1 MTDDGRAHAER
12 GGEEGEEGAGQLT
25 AVQSHTALDPAEDAG
40 GEEDGAGGEL
50 GSAGLVLGVHWEIWD
65 AIEWDK
71 RGSKRGREPSVNEV
85 GSRRREPAMPLRA
98 TANTSAGRLPGALA
112 RPPRRPVK
120 LFDRLGG
127 LRPAHPQL
135 PNRPPTSPRVLSPPP
150 PATTTA
156 MPVPSVLVPQDLP
169 MTLRKKLSVRTLS
182 VKIRSKL

>member
-1 MTDDGRAHAER
+1 MLSTHAER
-12 GGEEGEEGAGQLT
+12 GEEGEEGAGQLT

-85 GSRRREPAMPLRA
+85 GSRQREPAMPLRA

-135 PNRPPTSPRVLSPPP
+135 PNRPPTSPRVLSLPSSRDNHRHAGPQRP
-150 PATTTA
+150 RPSRSPHDATQEA
-156 MPVPSVLVPQDLP
+156 QRPHIVRQD
-169 MTLRKKLSVRTLS
+169 TL
-182 VKIRSKL
+182 